1 MRILSLVF
9 VLLLPPFAFGQ
20 DFDLLIRGGRIVDG
34 TGNPSFLGDLAI
46 RGGRIIAMGHL
57 AAGAAKRTIDATG
70 LTVTPGFIDMHNHSD
85 YTLLVDGNAQS
96 MIRQGVASMV
106 LGEGE
111 SAAPIGGKQQP
122 SARRVL
128 LNDAP
133 ADWNDFDG
141 YFARLLRQG
150 ISTNVASYVGSSQIW
165 TYVHGDRAGPPTPA
179 ELDEMRALVRQA
191 MEQGALGVSSSLSG
205 PPGSWIDTATLVAMC
220 EAAAPYGGT
229 YSTHMRT
236 EGRGVFESVAEAIE
250 IGRRAHVPVDII
262 HLKIA
267 EHTMWGQ
274 MPELAASIARA
285 RAQGQE
291 VQANVYPYRAGQN
304 DLATIIPPW
313 AHEGG
318 AQALIQRLKE
328 PALRPRIENEILH
341 GIPGSNWYDHYTATG
356 GWDGMLLVSFSNPQ
370 YKKYEGM
377 RMNQVIAAMG
387 KPALDVLFE
396 LLEANGGTVPTVY
409 FHHSEEDMRYALKQ
423 PFVSIG
429 SDGTA
434 VATEGPLAAGH
445 PHPRYYGTFPRILGR
460 YVRDEKVLT
469 LEEAVRKMTS
479 ANAAKIGAYDRG
491 ILRPGMMADVTIF
504 DAARIIDNAT
514 YEKPHQYAT
523 GVEYVIVN
531 GKIVLDAG
539 RHTGAR
545 PGLILKRQQGGR
557 S

>member
-1 MRILSLVF
+1 MRALPVLYC
-9 VLLLPPFAFGQ
+9 LLLAPLAAPQ

-34 TGNPSFLGDLAI
+34 TGNPSFLGDV
-46 RGGRIIAMGHL
+46 GVTGNRILAMGHL
-57 AAGAAKRTIDATG
+57 AGAKAKHTVDATG
-70 LTVTPGFIDMHNHSD
+70 LTVAPGFIDMHNHSD
-85 YTLLVDGNAQS
+85 YTLVADGNAQS
-96 MIRQGVASMV
+96 MIRQGVTSMI

-122 SARRVL
+122 SSKRVL

-133 ADWNDFDG
+133 ADWTDLNG

-150 ISTNVASYVGSSQIW
+150 ISTNVGTYVGSSQIW
-165 TYVHGDRAGPPTPA
+165 TYVRGEQAGPPTAA
-179 ELDEMRALVRQA
+179 ELDQMRALVREA
-191 MEQGALGVSSSLSG
+191 MQQGALGVSSSLSG
-205 PPGSWIDTATLVAMC
+205 PPGSWIDTDTLVAMC
-220 EAAAPYGGT
+220 EAAAPFGGS

-236 EGRGVFESVAEAIE
+236 EGRGVFESFAEAIE

-274 MPELAASIARA
+274 MPELAATIARA
-285 RAQGQE
+285 RERGQE

-318 AQALIQRLKE
+318 TEALIQRLKD
-328 PALRPRIENEILH
+328 PALRTRLTTEILH

-356 GWDGMLLVSFSNPQ
+356 GWDGMLLVSLTNPA
-370 YKKYEGM
+370 YKKFEGM
-377 RMNQVIAAMG
+377 RMNQVIEAVG
-387 KPALDVLFE
+387 RPPLDVLFE
-396 LLEANGGTVPTVY
+396 LLEANGGSVPTVY
-409 FHHSEEDMRYALKQ
+409 FHHSEEDMRYALRQ

-434 VATEGPLAAGH
+434 VANEGPLAAGH

-460 YVRDEKVLT
+460 YVREDKVLT
-469 LEEAVRKMTS
+469 LEEAIRKMTS
-479 ANAAKIGAYDRG
+479 ANAAKIGIFDRG
-491 ILRPGMMADVTIF
+491 ILRPGMMADITIF
-504 DAARIIDNAT
+504 DAARVIDNAT
-514 YEKPHQYAT
+514 FEKPHQYAT
-523 GVEYVIVN
+523 GIEFVLVN
-531 GKIVLDAG
+531 GTLVLDRG

-545 PGLILKRQQGGR
+545 PGAILKRKQGGR